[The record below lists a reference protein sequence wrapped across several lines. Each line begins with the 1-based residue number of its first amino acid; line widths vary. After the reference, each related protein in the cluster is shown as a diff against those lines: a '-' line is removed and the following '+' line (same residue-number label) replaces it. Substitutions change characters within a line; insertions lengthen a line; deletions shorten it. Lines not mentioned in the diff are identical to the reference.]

1 MEFKR
6 EDCADKVER
15 VRKGREA
22 GLLFEEERRKLS
34 TLAQGW
40 IR

>member
-22 GLLFEEERRKLS
+22 GVIVRGGAEEVEYVSARVD
-34 TLAQGW
+34 
-40 IR
+40 